1 MDPAAL
7 LELFDAAF
15 DAQQAA
21 LVGLRG
27 SARRARTERPGQY
40 ALDLVADEAICS
52 VLAPAGVQIVSEE
65 SGRTGPDDAEVT
77 VVVDPVDGS
86 TNCSRGIPYWAISLC
101 AVDRDGLL
109 CALVANGATG
119 ERNIAT
125 RGAGAWRDGE
135 RLAAAATT
143 RLDRSVVA
151 VSQLPPRHWGW
162 RQFRALGSVALGLC
176 DLAAGGIDA
185 WVELDD
191 AVAPWDYLGGMLMA
205 RESGA
210 LVTDAKDRELVVT
223 DIDAKRQLRAA
234 ATPELLAEINEAVG
248 S

>member
-1 MDPAAL
+1 
-7 LELFDAAF
+7 
-15 DAQQAA
+15 
-21 LVGLRG
+21 
-27 SARRARTERPGQY
+27 
-40 ALDLVADEAICS
+40 
-52 VLAPAGVQIVSEE
+52 
-65 SGRTGPDDAEVT
+65 
-77 VVVDPVDGS
+77 
-86 TNCSRGIPYWAISLC
+86 
-101 AVDRDGLL
+101 
-109 CALVANGATG
+109 
-119 ERNIAT
+119 
-125 RGAGAWRDGE
+125 
-135 RLAAAATT
+135 LAAAATT

-210 LVTDAKDRELVVT
+210 LVTDAKDRELVVA